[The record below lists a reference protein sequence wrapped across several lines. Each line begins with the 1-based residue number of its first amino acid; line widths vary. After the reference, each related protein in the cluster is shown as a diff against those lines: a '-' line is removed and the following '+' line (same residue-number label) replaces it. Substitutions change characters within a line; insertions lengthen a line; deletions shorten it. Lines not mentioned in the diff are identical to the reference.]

1 MGWDMLRF
9 LIDNRRWLGTGL
21 LLTFASSFGQTWF
34 ISLFAGQIRAA
45 YGLSDGGWGAIYTL
59 ATLAAAGLLL
69 ARGSLADTM
78 ALSRLAP
85 AVAGLFALAAA
96 AMALGGGVWM
106 LGLAVF
112 LLRFCGQGMFSHL
125 AATAMARWFV
135 ATRGRALSIA
145 ALGYPLGEMILPVPM
160 VIVIGAIGA
169 SLSWTLVAG
178 VLALVVAPL
187 LYILFAQDR
196 SPVGLPAEQGSPGL
210 GGRHWQR
217 GEVLGHWLFYALVPF
232 LLTPGFIGT
241 TVFFHQVHIAGVKGW
256 TLAAMAAAYPVFAGV
271 SIGAGLV
278 AGWAVDRFGPERL
291 LAVLTLPMGVAML
304 MIGPVAGVGGW
315 IGLLAIM
322 AVTQGMSGTLWGAL
336 LPWAYGTRN
345 LGAVRALTTSVMVVS
360 TAIGP
365 GITGHLIDRGISFP
379 DQGMAM
385 GLWCL
390 ALAGFGLWLRRR
402 VVAEAIRMAG

>member
-1 MGWDMLRF
+1 MLRF

-34 ISLFAGQIRAA
+34 ISLFAGQIKAT
-45 YGLSDGGWGAIYTL
+45 YGLSDGGWGGIYTL

-69 ARGSLADTM
+69 TRGSLADTM
-78 ALSRLAP
+78 ALWRLAP

-96 AMALGGGVWM
+96 GMAIGGGVWF

-112 LLRFCGQGMFSHL
+112 VLRFCGQGMFGHL
-125 AATAMARWFV
+125 AVTAMARWFV

-145 ALGYPLGEMILPVPM
+145 ALGNSLGEMVFPVP
-160 VIVIGAIGA
+160 VVLLIGWLGA
-169 SLSWTLVAG
+169 SATWALSAA

-187 LYILFAQDR
+187 LYILFARDR
-196 SPVGLPAEQGSPGL
+196 SPVGRPVETGSPGL

-217 GEVLGHWLFYALVPF
+217 REVLRHWLFFALVPF

-256 TLAAMAAAYPVFAGV
+256 TLTAMAAAYPVFAGTT
-271 SIGAGLV
+271 IAAGLA
-278 AGWAVDRFGPERL
+278 AGWAVDRFGPDRL
-291 LAVLTLPMGVAML
+291 LPVLTIPMAIAML
-304 MIGPVAGVGGW
+304 MIGPVTGVGGW

-336 LPWAYGTRN
+336 LPWAYGTAH

-365 GITGHLIDRGISFP
+365 GITGYFIDRGISYP
-379 DQGMAM
+379 DQGMVM

-390 ALAGFGLWLRRR
+390 ALAGAGLWLRRR
-402 VVAEAIRMAG
+402 IVAEGIRMAA